1 MLGSLTFMSSGAG
14 LGRPVAVYA
23 RISADR
29 SGEGLGVARQIE
41 DCLRLVAERGWVVF
55 DTYVDNDVSAF
66 TGSRGRPE
74 FARML
79 SDIEAGR
86 VGAVVVYHQDR
97 LTRRPGEFEQFVE
110 ACQRNGVDHLV
121 TVTSDISFGNDNG
134 MLVARITAAVAANES
149 ARKRARIL
157 RKIEQNVAA
166 GKPNGG
172 AARPFGYEDDKITI
186 RDSEAGVIRI
196 LVNRFIQGES
206 LRSLVAWLQ
215 EEGVPTSGSAEVW
228 RTTSLRNVL
237 VSGRIAGLREHHGQV
252 VGDAA
257 WEAIITRE
265 QHDRVLAVFA
275 SRKRTGRRT
284 PQRYLLSGL
293 LRCGKCD
300 GRLFSA
306 ARRTPQ
312 GKVERRY
319 VCQSGP
325 DHGGCGQLTISAV
338 PVEEWLTQ
346 AALYRLDTA
355 DVIAGLEGR
364 RETDAKHADAA
375 AVLEAAQR
383 RLTDIAEMFAAGDI
397 TKAEYLAA
405 RPVAEAKAADA
416 ARVVESFATAN
427 TLDSLVGNGSVLR
440 ERWDTYSL
448 DRQHA
453 IIRAILPSATVAAG
467 SPGRGNFNPDRIH
480 PHWAV

>member
-1 MLGSLTFMSSGAG
+1 M
-14 LGRPVAVYA
+14 AVYA
-23 RISADR
+23 RISADKT
-29 SGEGLGVARQIE
+29 GEGLGVARQVE
-41 DCLRLVAERGWVVF
+41 DCMRLAADRGWVVF

-66 TGSRGRPE
+66 TGGKARPE

-79 SDIEAGR
+79 TDIEAGQI
-86 VGAVVVYHQDR
+86 GAVVVYHQDR
-97 LTRRPGEFEQFVE
+97 LTRRPGEFERFVE
-110 ACQRNGVDHLV
+110 ACQRNGVDQLV

-166 GKPNGG
+166 GRPNGG
-172 AARPFGYEDDKITI
+172 ANRPFGYEDDKVTI
-186 RDSEAGVIRI
+186 RESEAQVIRT
-196 LVNRFIQGES
+196 VVDRFIQGES

-215 EEGVPTSGSAEVW
+215 AEGVPTPGKAEVW

-237 VSGRIAGLREHHGQV
+237 LSGRIAGLREHRGV
-252 VGDAA
+252 VAGDAV
-257 WEAIITRE
+257 WEPIITRE
-265 QHDRVLAVFA
+265 QRERIQAVFA
-275 SRKRTGRRT
+275 SRKRAGRRT

-325 DHGGCGQLTISAV
+325 DHGGCGRLTISAV
-338 PVEEWLTQ
+338 PVETWLTE
-346 AALYRLDTA
+346 AALYRLDTPEVTA
-355 DVIAGLEGR
+355 ALEGGH
-364 RETDAKHADAA
+364 ETDARHADAVS
-375 AVLEAAQR
+375 VLEKAQR
-383 RLTDIAEMFAAGDI
+383 RLTDVAEMFAAGDI
-397 TKAEYLAA
+397 SKAEYLAA
-405 RPVAEAKAADA
+405 RPVAEAKAAEA
-416 ARVVESFATAN
+416 ARVLESLATKN
-427 TLDSLVGNGSVLR
+427 TLDSLVGNGTLIR

-453 IIRAILPSATVAAG
+453 IIRAILLSATIAAG
-467 SPGRGNFNPDRIH
+467 SPGRGNFDPDRVQ
-480 PHWAV
+480 PHWAA

>member
-1 MLGSLTFMSSGAG
+1 M
-14 LGRPVAVYA
+14 AVYA
-23 RISADR
+23 RISADKT
-29 SGEGLGVARQIE
+29 GEGLGVARQVE
-41 DCLRLVAERGWVVF
+41 DCMRLVADRGWVVF

-66 TGSRGRPE
+66 TGGRARPE

-79 SDIEAGR
+79 ADIEAGR

-97 LTRRPGEFEQFVE
+97 LTRRPGEFELFVE
-110 ACQRNGVDHLV
+110 ACQRNGVDQLV

-166 GKPNGG
+166 GRPNGG
-172 AARPFGYEDDKITI
+172 ANRPFGYEDDKVTV
-186 RDSEAGVIRI
+186 RESEAVIIRT
-196 LVNRFIQGES
+196 VVDRFVQGES

-215 EEGVPTSGSAEVW
+215 AEGVPTPGKAEVW

-237 VSGRIAGLREHHGQV
+237 LSGRIAGLREHRGV
-252 VGDAA
+252 VAGDAV
-257 WEAIITRE
+257 WEPIITRE
-265 QHDRVLAVFA
+265 QRERILAVFA
-275 SRKRTGRRT
+275 SRKRAGRRT

-325 DHGGCGQLTISAV
+325 DHGGCGKLTISAV
-338 PVEEWLTQ
+338 PVETWLTE
-346 AALYRLDTA
+346 AALYRLDTPEVTA
-355 DVIAGLEGR
+355 ALEGR
-364 RETDAKHADAA
+364 HETDARHADAVT
-375 AVLEAAQR
+375 VLEEAQR
-383 RLTDIAEMFAAGDI
+383 RLTDVAEMFAAGDI

-405 RPVAEAKAADA
+405 RPVAEAKAAEA
-416 ARVVESFATAN
+416 TRVLESLATKD
-427 TLDSLVGNGSVLR
+427 TLDSLVGNGTLIR

-453 IIRAILPSATVAAG
+453 IIRAILPSATIAAG
-467 SPGRGNFNPDRIH
+467 SPGRGNFDPDRVQ
-480 PHWAV
+480 PHWAA

>member
-1 MLGSLTFMSSGAG
+1 MG

-23 RISADR
+23 RISADKT
-29 SGEGLGVARQIE
+29 GEGLGVARQVE
-41 DCLRLVAERGWVVF
+41 DCMRLVADRDWVVF

-66 TGSRGRPE
+66 TGGRARPE

-79 SDIEAGR
+79 ADIEAGR
-86 VGAVVVYHQDR
+86 IGAVVVYHQDR

-110 ACQRNGVDHLV
+110 ACQRNGVDQLV

-166 GKPNGG
+166 GRPNGG
-172 AARPFGYEDDKITI
+172 ANRPFGYEDDKITI
-186 RDSEAGVIRI
+186 RESEAQVIRA
-196 LVNRFIQGES
+196 VVDRFVQGES

-215 EEGVPTSGSAEVW
+215 AEGVPTPGKAEVW

-237 VSGRIAGLREHHGQV
+237 LSGRIAGLREHRGV
-252 VGDAA
+252 VTGEAV
-257 WEAIITRE
+257 WEPIITRE
-265 QHDRVLAVFA
+265 QRERILAVFA

-325 DHGGCGQLTISAV
+325 DHGGCGKLTISAV
-338 PVEEWLTQ
+338 PVETWLTE
-346 AALYRLDTA
+346 AALYRLDTPEVTA
-355 DVIAGLEGR
+355 ALEGR
-364 RETDAKHADAA
+364 HETDARHADA
-375 AVLEAAQR
+375 VTLLEEAQR
-383 RLTDIAEMFAAGDI
+383 RLTDVAEMFAAGDI

-405 RPVAEAKAADA
+405 RPVAEAKAAEA
-416 ARVVESFATAN
+416 ARVLESLAAKD
-427 TLDSLVGNGSVLR
+427 TLDSLVGNGTLIR

-453 IIRAILPSATVAAG
+453 IIRAILPSATIAAG
-467 SPGRGNFNPDRIH
+467 SHGRGNFDPDRVQ
-480 PHWAV
+480 PHWAA

>member
-1 MLGSLTFMSSGAG
+1 MSNVVG

-23 RISADR
+23 RISADKT
-29 SGEGLGVARQIE
+29 GEGLGVARQVE
-41 DCLRLVAERGWVVF
+41 DCMRLVADRGWVVF

-66 TGSRGRPE
+66 TGGKARPE

-79 SDIEAGR
+79 ADIEAGR
-86 VGAVVVYHQDR
+86 IGAVVVYHQDR

-110 ACQRNGVDHLV
+110 ACQRNGVDQLV

-134 MLVARITAAVAANES
+134 MLIARITAAVAANES

-172 AARPFGYEDDKITI
+172 ANRPFGYEDDKVTV
-186 RDSEAGVIRI
+186 RESEAQVIRA
-196 LVNRFIQGES
+196 VVDRFIQGES
-206 LRSLVAWLQ
+206 LRSLVSWLQ
-215 EEGVPTSGSAEVW
+215 AEGVTTAGRAEEW

-237 VSGRIAGLREHHGQV
+237 MSGRIAGLREHRGIV
-252 VGDAA
+252 VGEAM
-257 WEAIITRE
+257 WEPIITRE
-265 QHDRVLAVFA
+265 QRERVLAVFA

-284 PQRYLLSGL
+284 PQRYLLTGL
-293 LRCGKCD
+293 LRCGKCE

-306 ARRTPQ
+306 ARKTPS
-312 GKVERRY
+312 GAVERRY

-325 DHGGCGQLTISAV
+325 DHRGCGKLTISAV
-338 PVEEWLTQ
+338 PVETWLTE
-346 AALYRLDTA
+346 AALYRLDTPEVVA
-355 DVIAGLEGR
+355 TLEGR
-364 RETDAKHADAA
+364 QETDAKHADAVA
-375 AVLEAAQR
+375 SLEAAQR
-383 RLTDIAEMFAAGDI
+383 RLTDVAEMFAAGDI

-405 RPVAEAKAADA
+405 RPVAEAKAAEA
-416 ARVVESFATAN
+416 ARVLEALASKD
-427 TLDSLVGNGSVLR
+427 TLGSLVGNGTILR

-453 IIRAILPSATVAAG
+453 IVRAILPSATIAPG
-467 SPGRGNFNPDRIH
+467 SPGRGNFDPERVQ
-480 PHWAV
+480 PHWAA

>member
-1 MLGSLTFMSSGAG
+1 MRDETLV
-14 LGRPVAVYA
+14 RPVAVYA

-29 SGEGLGVARQIE
+29 SGEGLGVARQVE
-41 DCLRLVAERGWVVF
+41 DCLRLVAERGWTVF

-66 TGSRGRPE
+66 KGVRVRPE

-110 ACQRNGVDHLV
+110 VCQRHGVDQLV

-157 RKIEQNVAA
+157 RKMEQNVAA
-166 GKPNGG
+166 GKPHGG
-172 AARPFGYEDDKITI
+172 PSRPFGYEDDKVTVRQREAEII
-186 RDSEAGVIRI
+186 RA
-196 LVNRFIQGES
+196 LVDRFIQGES
-206 LRSLVAWLQ
+206 VRSLTAWL
-215 EEGVPTSGSAEVW
+215 EAEGVPTVAGAAMW
-228 RTTSLRNVL
+228 RTTTLRNIL
-237 VSGRIAGLREHHGQV
+237 LSGRIAGLREHHGV
-252 VGDAA
+252 VAGEAA
-257 WEAIITRE
+257 WEPIITRE
-265 QHDRVLAVFA
+265 QRERVLAVFA
-275 SRKRTGRRT
+275 SRKRTGRRA

-293 LRCGKCD
+293 LRCGKCE

-306 ARRTPQ
+306 ARRTRQ

-325 DHGGCGQLTISAV
+325 DHGGCGKLTISAV
-338 PVEEWLTQ
+338 PVEQWLTQ
-346 AALYRLDTA
+346 AALYRLDTPEVA
-355 DVIAGLEGR
+355 AALDGR
-364 RETDAKHADAA
+364 AQSDARHADAA
-375 AVLEAAQR
+375 AMLEAAQR
-383 RLTDIAEMFAAGDI
+383 RLTEVAEMFAAGDI

-405 RPVAEAKAADA
+405 RPVAEAKAAEA
-416 ARVVESFATAN
+416 ARVLESLSSAN
-427 TLDSLVGNGSVLR
+427 TLESLVGSGSRLR
-440 ERWDTYSL
+440 ERWDTYPL

-453 IIRAILPSATVAAG
+453 IIRAILPSATITAG
-467 SPGRGNFNPDRIH
+467 TRGRGNFDPNRIT
-480 PHWAV
+480 PHWAA

>member
-1 MLGSLTFMSSGAG
+1 M
-14 LGRPVAVYA
+14 
-23 RISADR
+23 
-29 SGEGLGVARQIE
+29 
-41 DCLRLVAERGWVVF
+41 RLVADRGWVVF
-55 DTYVDNDVSAF
+55 ETYVDNDVSAF
-66 TGSRGRPE
+66 TGAKGRPE

-79 SDIEAGR
+79 ADIEAGR

-110 ACQRNGVDHLV
+110 ACQRNGVDQLV

-172 AARPFGYEDDKITI
+172 ATRPFGYENDKVTV
-186 RDSEAGVIRI
+186 RESEAVVIRT
-196 LVNRFIQGES
+196 LVDRFIQGES

-215 EEGVPTSGSAEVW
+215 AEGVPTVGKSDVW

-237 VSGRIAGLREHHGQV
+237 MSGRIAGLREHHGAV

-257 WEAIITRE
+257 WDAIITRE
-265 QHDRVLAVFA
+265 QRERVLAMFV
-275 SRKRTGRRT
+275 SRKRAGRRT
-284 PQRYLLSGL
+284 PQRYLLTGL
-293 LRCGKCD
+293 LRCGKCQ
-300 GRLFSA
+300 GKLYSA
-306 ARRTPQ
+306 ARKTPQ
-312 GKVERRY
+312 GAVERRY

-325 DHGGCGQLTISAV
+325 DHGGCGKLTISAV
-338 PVEEWLTQ
+338 PVETWLTE
-346 AALYRLDTA
+346 AALYRLDSP
-355 DVIAGLEGR
+355 DVAAALEGR
-364 RETDAKHADAA
+364 GETDARHADAV
-375 AVLEAAQR
+375 AVLESAQR
-383 RLTDIAEMFAAGDI
+383 RLTELAEMFGAGDI

-405 RPVAEAKAADA
+405 RPVAETKAVEA
-416 ARVVESFATAN
+416 ARALESLASADTVS
-427 TLDSLVGNGSVLR
+427 SLLGNGSVLR
-440 ERWDTYSL
+440 DRWEGYSL

-453 IIRAILPSATVAAG
+453 IIRAIMPSATIGPG
-467 SPGRGNFNPDRIH
+467 SRGRGNFDPERVQ

>member
-1 MLGSLTFMSSGAG
+1 M
-14 LGRPVAVYA
+14 AVYA
-23 RISADR
+23 RISADKT
-29 SGEGLGVARQIE
+29 GEGLGVARQVE
-41 DCLRLVAERGWVVF
+41 DCMRLVADRDWVVF

-66 TGSRGRPE
+66 TGGRARPE

-79 SDIEAGR
+79 ADIEAGR
-86 VGAVVVYHQDR
+86 IGAVVVYHQDR

-110 ACQRNGVDHLV
+110 ACQRNGVDQLV

-166 GKPNGG
+166 GRPNGG
-172 AARPFGYEDDKITI
+172 ANRPFGYEDDKITI
-186 RDSEAGVIRI
+186 RESEAQVIRA
-196 LVNRFIQGES
+196 VVDRFVQGES

-215 EEGVPTSGSAEVW
+215 AEGVPTPGKAEVW

-237 VSGRIAGLREHHGQV
+237 LSGRIAGLREHRGV
-252 VGDAA
+252 VTGEAV
-257 WEAIITRE
+257 WEPIITRE
-265 QHDRVLAVFA
+265 QRERILAVFA

-325 DHGGCGQLTISAV
+325 DHGGCGKLTISAV
-338 PVEEWLTQ
+338 PVETWLTE
-346 AALYRLDTA
+346 AALYRLDTPEVTA
-355 DVIAGLEGR
+355 ALEGR
-364 RETDAKHADAA
+364 HETDARHADA
-375 AVLEAAQR
+375 VTLLEEAQR
-383 RLTDIAEMFAAGDI
+383 RLTDVAEMFAAGDI

-405 RPVAEAKAADA
+405 RPVAEAKAAEA
-416 ARVVESFATAN
+416 ARVLESLAAKD
-427 TLDSLVGNGSVLR
+427 TLDSLVGNGTLIR

-453 IIRAILPSATVAAG
+453 IIRAILPSATIAAG
-467 SPGRGNFNPDRIH
+467 SHGRGNFDPDRVQ
-480 PHWAV
+480 PHWAA